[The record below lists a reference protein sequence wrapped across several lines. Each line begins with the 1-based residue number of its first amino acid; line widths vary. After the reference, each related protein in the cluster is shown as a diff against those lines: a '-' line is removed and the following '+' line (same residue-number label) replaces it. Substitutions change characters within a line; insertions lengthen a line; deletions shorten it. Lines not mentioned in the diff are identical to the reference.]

1 MVGWTD
7 GWMEGQMAGWL
18 DGWMEDGWERKRE
31 EVEVYLG
38 PARPPQSQTKEN
50 QQDLLPATLPV
61 KNG

>member
-31 EVEVYLG
+31 EVLRE
-38 PARPPQSQTKEN
+38 S
-50 QQDLLPATLPV
+50 V
-61 KNG
+61 KKDERAST